1 MQRDHGAEG
10 HAAGCSLIICN
21 DNDIVVVHNPVSVGQ
36 SSTELHPT
44 WEEGRR
50 ETGGDEVLL
59 ESNLPCG

>member
-1 MQRDHGAEG
+1 MQGDHGAEG

-44 WEEGRR
+44 WEGEGEGEGR
-50 ETGGDEVLL
+50 GGGMKC
-59 ESNLPCG
+59 SW